1 MEQKFSAEYPQKSE
15 RIGSKRFLN
24 YLIQETPM
32 EEIERQWRIQRGD
45 MDGEDIGSPDE
56 WFIKEHKY
64 MYYSVG
70 IALGKWS
77 YDGVVNAIIREKYRE
92 DQMEAI
98 TNNMNV
104 IVGEF
109 FNQLVTGGI
118 IQATKYLVGSI
129 NDANTANFKEM
140 QEWRA
145 MAKSEARGVFKKE

>member
-1 MEQKFSAEYPQKSE
+1 MEKKYSREIPIKVE
-15 RIGSKRFLN
+15 REKRGYTLN
-24 YLIQETPM
+24 YH
-32 EEIERQWRIQRGD
+32 
-45 MDGEDIGSPDE
+45 
-56 WFIKEHKY
+56 IKETSDEEVLDLWLSSGRSETEGDVPTDDFKQDHKY
-64 MYYSVG
+64 VYHSIYVG
-70 IALGKWS
+70 MGQWK
-77 YDGVVNAIIREKYRE
+77 YDGVVEAIIRDKYTI

-129 NDANTANFKEM
+129 HDANTANFKEM

-145 MAKSEARGVFKKE
+145 MAKSEAREVFKIT

>member
-1 MEQKFSAEYPQKSE
+1 MENKYSREIPIKVE
-15 RIGSKRFLN
+15 REKRGYTLN
-24 YLIQETPM
+24 YNVKETSG
-32 EEIERQWRIQRGD
+32 EEVLDLWLSSGRSETEGD
-45 MDGEDIGSPDE
+45 VPTED
-56 WFIKEHKY
+56 FKQEHKY
-64 MYYSVG
+64 VYHSIYVAMG
-70 IALGKWS
+70 QWK
-77 YDGVVNAIIREKYRE
+77 YDGVVEAIIRDKYSA

-129 NDANTANFKEM
+129 HDANTANFKEM

>member
-1 MEQKFSAEYPQKSE
+1 MEKKYSREMPIKVE
-15 RIGSKRFLN
+15 REKRGYTLN
-24 YLIQETPM
+24 YNAKETS
-32 EEIERQWRIQRGD
+32 EEEVLDLWLSSGRSETEGD
-45 MDGEDIGSPDE
+45 VPTED
-56 WFIKEHKY
+56 FKQEHKY
-64 MYYSVG
+64 VYHSIYVAM
-70 IALGKWS
+70 GKWK
-77 YDGVVNAIIREKYRE
+77 YDGVVEAIIRDKYTI

-129 NDANTANFKEM
+129 HDANTANFKEM

-145 MAKSEARGVFKKE
+145 MAKSEAREVFKKE

>member
-1 MEQKFSAEYPQKSE
+1 MESKYSREVPVKVE
-15 RIGSKRFLN
+15 REKRGYTLN
-24 YLIQETPM
+24 YNVKETS
-32 EEIERQWRIQRGD
+32 EEEVLDLWLSSGRSETEGD
-45 MDGEDIGSPDE
+45 VPTED
-56 WFIKEHKY
+56 FKQEHKY
-64 MYYSVG
+64 VYHSIYVAMG
-70 IALGKWS
+70 QWK
-77 YDGVVNAIIREKYRE
+77 YDGLINAIIRDKYRE

-104 IVGEF
+104 IVSEF

-118 IQATKYLVGSI
+118 LQATKYLVSSI

>member
-1 MEQKFSAEYPQKSE
+1 MENNYSSTYPLQVV
-15 RIGSKRFLN
+15 RVGTKRTFN
-24 YLIQETPM
+24 YSIRETTE
-32 EEIERQWRIQRGD
+32 EEILELWNQSGRSEEEGD
-45 MDGEDIGSPDE
+45 TPPQYFKD
-56 WFIKEHKY
+56 EHKY
-64 MYYSVG
+64 TYHSVT
-70 IALGKWS
+70 IPMGKWS

-118 IQATKYLVGSI
+118 LQATKYLVGSI

-145 MAKSEARGVFKKE
+145 MAKSEARGVFNIK